1 MSDVSKI
8 KSAYLDYAVK
18 TWKSIAGN
26 AADEKKRVSEEDM
39 ANNLAPEVSM
49 LSNALAMENAN
60 VFFLS
65 LQDSD
70 QKRAVER
77 LSRNLQDVLERSDQ
91 KNLLKFFL
99 FRLRLIASAVQCNF
113 YGRSSLIKLFDDI
126 CARLLANS
134 DKIAAYLEDLALP
147 AEARLS
153 VHTGFKLM
161 IESVFLLHQPERST
175 ANLKILLLS
184 DLIISK
190 NQHASFFKSLV
201 GSKWFQYVHSN
212 GYTEDPMVVFHL
224 ITATIATGNCFPIN
238 RGEYILAITKLM
250 IKSAAARPMEWW
262 SSGCPHENRLKNVKN
277 QLLEFFLSE
286 AAAECLLNIP
296 DEDLRKV
303 LRCACDGIVTKDA
316 LVVSALAASDFA
328 FKFEKTNSSD
338 SSSSYSAESCAAY
351 ADIMIKHILANLFD
365 AHHSN
370 KKKVWSAIEEVNT
383 VVQSRGSPQIK
394 LMFQVINDGSREVL
408 HCHFYSHSQI
418 LMPIIHFVENN
429 CRKSDSI

>member
-286 AAAECLLNIP
+286 AAAECLLYIP
-296 DEDLRKV
+296 DEDLRKI

-316 LVVSALAASDFA
+316 LVVSAIAASDFA
-328 FKFEKTNSSD
+328 FKFEKANSSD

-351 ADIMIKHILANLFD
+351 VDIMIKHILANLFD

-370 KKKVWSAIEEVNT
+370 KKTVWSAIEEVNT

-394 LMFQVINDGSREVL
+394 LMFQVSTMDLVR
-408 HCHFYSHSQI
+408 FYIAIFIHI
-418 LMPIIHFVENN
+418 LKF
-429 CRKSDSI
+429 

>member
-250 IKSAAARPMEWW
+250 IKSAAARPMEWRFL
-262 SSGCPHENRLKNVKN
+262 GCPHENRLKNVKN
-277 QLLEFFLSE
+277 QLLDFFLSE
-286 AAAECLLNIP
+286 AAAECLLYIP

-328 FKFEKTNSSD
+328 FKFEKINSSD

-351 ADIMIKHILANLFD
+351 VDIMIKHILANLFD

-394 LMFQVINDGSREVL
+394 LMFQVSTMDLVR
-408 HCHFYSHSQI
+408 FYIAIFIHI
-418 LMPIIHFVENN
+418 LKF
-429 CRKSDSI
+429 

>member
-1 MSDVSKI
+1 MGDAFKIFQMVNGLSKAI
-8 KSAYLDYAVK
+8 KSAVGYKAV
-18 TWKSIAGN
+18 
-26 AADEKKRVSEEDM
+26 EKQHISEEDM
-39 ANNLAPEVSM
+39 ANNLAPEVSR
-49 LSNALAMENAN
+49 LSDALAMENAST
-60 VFFLS
+60 FFLS
-65 LQDSD
+65 LQDFD
-70 QKRAVER
+70 LKRAVEMLCKSLR
-77 LSRNLQDVLERSDQ
+77 DVLERNDQ
-91 KNLLKFFL
+91 KKLLKFFL
-99 FRLRLIASAVQCNF
+99 FRLRLLASAVNRNF

-126 CARLLANS
+126 CARLLAYPE
-134 DKIAAYLEDLALP
+134 KIKDFLEDFALP
-147 AEARLS
+147 ADARLS

-161 IESVFLLHQPERST
+161 IESVSLLHQPERST

-190 NQHASFFKSLV
+190 NQHAGFFKSLV

-250 IKSAAARPMEWW
+250 IKSAAARPMEWRFL
-262 SSGCPHENRLKNVKN
+262 GCPHENRLKNVKN

-351 ADIMIKHILANLFD
+351 VDIMIKHILANLFD

-370 KKKVWSAIEEVNT
+370 KKTVWSAIEEVNT

-394 LMFQVINDGSREVL
+394 LMFQVSTMDLVR
-408 HCHFYSHSQI
+408 FYIAIFIHI
-418 LMPIIHFVENN
+418 LKF
-429 CRKSDSI
+429 

>member
-1 MSDVSKI
+1 MGDASKI
-8 KSAYLDYAVK
+8 VSEYFGLAKKALKSVAGYTAV
-18 TWKSIAGN
+18 
-26 AADEKKRVSEEDM
+26 EKKNISEEDM
-39 ANNLAPEVSM
+39 ANNLAPEVSR

-60 VFFLS
+60 TFFLS

-70 QKRAVER
+70 QKRAIEI
-77 LSRNLQDVLERSDQ
+77 LNRNLQEVLIRNDQ
-91 KNLLKFFL
+91 KMLLKFFL
-99 FRLRLIASAVQCNF
+99 FRLRLIASAVHSNF
-113 YGRSSLIKLFDDI
+113 YGRSSLIKHFDDI
-126 CARLLANS
+126 CARLLANP
-134 DKIAAYLEDLALP
+134 DKIATFLEDLELSVD
-147 AEARLS
+147 ARLS

-161 IESVFLLHQPERST
+161 IESVSLLHQPERST

-184 DLIISK
+184 DLIITK
-190 NQHASFFKSLV
+190 NQHVGFFKSLV

-250 IKSAAARPMEWW
+250 IKSAAARSMEWRFL
-262 SSGCPHENRLKNVKN
+262 GCPHENRLKNVKN
-277 QLLEFFLSE
+277 QLLDFFLSE
-286 AAAECLLNIP
+286 AAAECLLYIP

-328 FKFEKTNSSD
+328 FKFEKVNSSD

-351 ADIMIKHILANLFD
+351 VDIMIKHILANLFD

-370 KKKVWSAIEEVNT
+370 KKTVWSAIEEVNT

-394 LMFQVINDGSREVL
+394 LMFQVSTMV
-408 HCHFYSHSQI
+408 
-418 LMPIIHFVENN
+418 P
-429 CRKSDSI
+429 

>member
-351 ADIMIKHILANLFD
+351 VDIMIKHILANLFD

-394 LMFQVINDGSREVL
+394 LMFQVSTMDLVR
-408 HCHFYSHSQI
+408 FYIAIFIHI
-418 LMPIIHFVENN
+418 LKF
-429 CRKSDSI
+429 